1 MDVLQHLMQL
11 TGIASLNTKNIVNQE
26 IHQQQL
32 EVDATSETNNNHTN
46 DKDFGLVSPMTSFN
60 DEFNDDA
67 FDGYGTPNPPNE
79 SILANAILNEEA
91 SRKISESSK

>member
-1 MDVLQHLMQL
+1 MHL
-11 TGIASLNTKNIVNQE
+11 TGIASLNTKNIINQE
-26 IHQQQL
+26 INQQQL
-32 EVDATSETNNNHTN
+32 EVDTTSETNNNHIN
-46 DKDFGLVSPMTSFN
+46 DQEFALVSPMTP
-60 DEFNDDA
+60 FNDDA

>member
-1 MDVLQHLMQL
+1 MHL
-11 TGIASLNTKNIVNQE
+11 TGITSLNTKNIINQE
-26 IHQQQL
+26 INQQQL
-32 EVDATSETNNNHTN
+32 EVDTTSETNNNHIN
-46 DKDFGLVSPMTSFN
+46 DQEFALVSPMTS
-60 DEFNDDA
+60 FNDDA

>member
-1 MDVLQHLMQL
+1 MHL
-11 TGIASLNTKNIVNQE
+11 TGIASLNTKNIINQE
-26 IHQQQL
+26 INQQQL
-32 EVDATSETNNNHTN
+32 EVDTTSETNNNHIN
-46 DKDFGLVSPMTSFN
+46 DQEFALVSPMTS
-60 DEFNDDA
+60 FNDDA